1 MDKSDNRRSPARE
14 AFAVEKQSFWRVLL
28 TLLRQT
34 GVYIVVGLGGAL
46 LLLYLFSELTEDLLR
61 NEFASLDDNFEL
73 WIHGFANPT
82 LDFIFNVFTTLGGGW
97 GISILTGLTLLVLAL
112 KRHYYSAIMVAL
124 AVGGGLLINL
134 VLKNLFQR
142 PRPELWESTFARPSS
157 FSFPSGHATLS
168 LCLFGILTWVFF
180 HLLKS
185 RRLKIGLAI
194 LPAFC
199 TVMVGLSRIYFGV
212 HYPTDVVGGY
222 LSGGFWLAL
231 LVSGDAIFT
240 RMRLPRSR
248 DIIPPLNRPGK
259 PPPKA

>member
-1 MDKSDNRRSPARE
+1 MDKSQERRSPPTG
-14 AFAVEKQSFWRVLL
+14 AFQAENHSFWLVLL

-61 NEFASLDDNFEL
+61 NEFSNLDNNFEL
-73 WIHGFANPT
+73 WVHSFANPV
-82 LDFIFNVFTTLGGGW
+82 LDFIFNVFTTIGGGW
-97 GISILTGLTLLVLAL
+97 GMSILPGLAFLILAW
-112 KRHYYSAIMVAL
+112 KRHYFSAIMVIL
-124 AVGGGLLINL
+124 AVGGGLLINF

-142 PRPELWESTFARPSS
+142 PRPELWESTFARPNS

-168 LCLFGILTWVFF
+168 LCLFGILIWVFY

-185 RRLKIGLAI
+185 PRLKVELAI
-194 LPAFC
+194 LLVF
-199 TVMVGLSRIYFGV
+199 TIIMVGLSRVYFGV

-222 LSGGFWLAL
+222 LSGGFWLTL

-240 RMRLPRSR
+240 RMKLPRSR
-248 DIIPPLNRPGK
+248 DIIPPLDKAGRRAK
-259 PPPKA
+259 P

>member
-1 MDKSDNRRSPARE
+1 MDKSEKRISSLRE
-14 AFAVEKQSFWRVLL
+14 PSSVEKPSFWLVLL

-61 NEFASLDDNFEL
+61 NEFASLDDNIEL
-73 WIHGFANPT
+73 WIHGFANPVFD
-82 LDFIFNVFTTLGGGW
+82 LVFNFFTTLGGGW
-97 GISILTGLTLLVLAL
+97 GMSILTGVCFLTLLL
-112 KRHYYSAIMVAL
+112 KRHYYSAIMVIL
-124 AVGGGLLINL
+124 AVGGGLLINF

-142 PRPELWESTFARPSS
+142 PRPDLWESTFARPSS

-168 LCLFGILTWVFF
+168 LCLFGILTWIFF
-180 HLLKS
+180 NLLKS
-185 RRLKIGLAI
+185 RKLMIGLAI
-194 LPAFC
+194 LLAFC
-199 TVMVGLSRIYFGV
+199 TVMVGLSRVYFGV

-240 RMRLPRSR
+240 RMRLPLSR
-248 DIIPPLNRPGK
+248 DIIPPLKRPGS
-259 PPPKA
+259 PAPKA

>member
-1 MDKSDNRRSPARE
+1 MDKSENSRPSARE
-14 AFAVEKQSFWRVLL
+14 TPTIEKHSFWLVLL

-61 NEFASLDDNFEL
+61 NEFSSLDNNFEL
-73 WIHGFANPT
+73 WIHGFANPVF
-82 LDFIFNVFTTLGGGW
+82 DFIFNVFTTLGGGW
-97 GISILTGLTLLVLAL
+97 GMSILTTLSFVVLIL
-112 KRHYYSAIMVAL
+112 MRHYFSAIMVVL
-124 AVGGGLLINL
+124 AVGGGLLINF

-142 PRPELWESTFARPSS
+142 PRPELWESTFARPTS
-157 FSFPSGHATLS
+157 FSFPSGHSTLS
-168 LCLFGILTWVFF
+168 LCLFGILIWVFF

-185 RRLKIGLAI
+185 LNLKILLAI
-194 LPAFC
+194 LLVF
-199 TVMVGLSRIYFGV
+199 TIIMVGLSRIYFGV

-240 RMRLPRSR
+240 QMRLPRSR
-248 DIIPPLNRPGK
+248 DIIPPLKNQNR
-259 PPPKA
+259 PPKA